1 MRALMLRPNAH
12 LLFGGTALVGFLLFG
27 LAIGV
32 LMGPPSQVVGDRLP
46 ELTCLQMAFTPAR
59 FSGFFLDFPLPMR
72 VAIADLLV
80 PGDLVFA
87 WGYGLLLAGLTGLL
101 AMRLP
106 GRWQTMGA
114 LLMWAPLVA
123 ATFDCV
129 EDVFLW
135 TLAQQL
141 LADERATVAAA
152 LPLLASISA
161 TVKYLA
167 LVVVTPAYG
176 LAGIAKGIAV
186 DRSAG
191 ALLLYGFLGLN
202 LMLIILR
209 PLQQIPPCF

>member
-1 MRALMLRPNAH
+1 MLRPNAH
-12 LLFGGTALVGFLLFG
+12 WLFGGAALAGFLLFG
-27 LAIGV
+27 FAIGV

-46 ELTCLQMAFTPAR
+46 ELTCLQVAFTPAR
-59 FSGFFLDFPLPMR
+59 FSRFFLAFPVPMR
-72 VAIADLLV
+72 TAIGELLV

-106 GRWQTMGA
+106 GRWQSVGA
-114 LLMWAPLVA
+114 LLLWAPLVA
-123 ATFDCV
+123 STFDCV

-135 TLAQQL
+135 TMAQQL
-141 LADERATVAAA
+141 LADERATLAAA
-152 LPLLASISA
+152 LPLLAGIAA
-161 TVKYLA
+161 TIKYLA

-176 LAGIAKGIAV
+176 LTGIAKGFAV
-186 DRSAG
+186 DRSIV

-209 PLQQIPPCF
+209 PLQQLPPCF